1 MNTTT
6 LSAPEPHGST
16 VPWSNPEA
24 LRTHGIMGPG
34 IRMFRRISFAAKAAW
49 VSAAFLVPLC
59 YVQWTL
65 VDTKLSGIAFSEKE
79 RVGVA
84 VSQPLFPLLDASQ
97 NWRRAATANSA
108 DLDAAGQRV
117 QEALNKLVQTDPK
130 LVGELDLEDNIAQ
143 LKAKQQS
150 LANAPRLSDSASTF
164 AAHTELVSAVL
175 ELVEAA
181 ADNSNLT
188 LDPDLDTFYLMNIA
202 YFVQAPLL
210 EALGQL
216 RGSGNAALREGQ
228 LSAERRDLVAR
239 NLGVVDVNLG
249 NLVAAVGKATK
260 ADPSLKGELGVER
273 LIADTRAFANLVRS
287 SFLGAQVQGQAD
299 AYLAAANGLMK
310 GHFEVTSRVK
320 AALDARL
327 EERIAREWRS
337 LWTSLVISVIALAAA
352 VYLLVAFYK
361 VTEGG
366 IREVA
371 RQLDRLACGDL
382 TTLPKPWG
390 RDEVAGL
397 MNTLAKTILSLRGV
411 VGGVLQSAQAIE
423 LASSEVAS
431 ASLDLS
437 NRTETSAANLQ
448 RTSAAMVQ
456 IEGTVSQT
464 ASTADGA
471 ATIVVRNAD
480 VASEG
485 GRIVGEV
492 VNTMAQIQDSSKRIA
507 DIIGVIDSIAFQTN
521 ILALNAAVEAARA
534 GESGRGF
541 AVVAGEVRAL
551 AQRTAK
557 AAQEVKTLIE
567 SSVAQVESGGAVV
580 ARAGGTMREIVGNA
594 DRIRG
599 LIAEIS
605 TAAQEQRVGLSDVG
619 QSVQQLDNAT
629 QQNAALVEQTA
640 AAAASLKDGAQR
652 LKREVQFFQLP
663 G

>member
-1 MNTTT
+1 
-6 LSAPEPHGST
+6 
-16 VPWSNPEA
+16 
-24 LRTHGIMGPG
+24 
-34 IRMFRRISFAAKAAW
+34 
-49 VSAAFLVPLC
+49 
-59 YVQWTL
+59 
-65 VDTKLSGIAFSEKE
+65 
-79 RVGVA
+79 
-84 VSQPLFPLLDASQ
+84 
-97 NWRRAATANSA
+97 
-108 DLDAAGQRV
+108 
-117 QEALNKLVQTDPK
+117 
-130 LVGELDLEDNIAQ
+130 
-143 LKAKQQS
+143 
-150 LANAPRLSDSASTF
+150 
-164 AAHTELVSAVL
+164 
-175 ELVEAA
+175 
-181 ADNSNLT
+181 
-188 LDPDLDTFYLMNIA
+188 
-202 YFVQAPLL
+202 
-210 EALGQL
+210 
-216 RGSGNAALREGQ
+216 
-228 LSAERRDLVAR
+228 
-239 NLGVVDVNLG
+239 
-249 NLVAAVGKATK
+249 
-260 ADPSLKGELGVER
+260 
-273 LIADTRAFANLVRS
+273 
-287 SFLGAQVQGQAD
+287 
-299 AYLAAANGLMK
+299 
-310 GHFEVTSRVK
+310 
-320 AALDARL
+320 
-327 EERIAREWRS
+327 
-337 LWTSLVISVIALAAA
+337 
-352 VYLLVAFYK
+352 VAFYK

-371 RQLDRLACGDL
+371 RQLDRLARGDL
-382 TTLPKPWG
+382 TTTPTPWG

-397 MNTLAKTILSLRGV
+397 MNTLSRTILSLRGV

-431 ASLDLS
+431 ASMDLS

-567 SSVAQVESGGAVV
+567 SSVSQVESGGAVV

-594 DRIRG
+594 DRIRS

-605 TAAQEQRVGLSDVG
+605 TAAQEQRVGLSEVG

-663 G
+663 A